1 MTESEGTTT
10 RREPLLSFL
19 GRSLSCLLTVAL
31 LSSVARGQSADEEL
45 RARVI
50 QSIER
55 AQRALLNMQNRDG
68 SWPNNHYTSNAI
80 GQTSL
85 VTLALLNSGVPPED
99 EAMRRAIN
107 WIKSPENDPRQTYDI
122 SLAIMAL
129 VASGDPTVKG
139 KISRLTD
146 RLVEYQRRGADGGNW
161 GYQGDD
167 GRWDNS
173 NTQFAI
179 LGLRE
184 AYYAGTPVS
193 REVWQRSRDHFLRVQ
208 AGSVEAANGAG
219 WGYITGDPT
228 GSMTVAGIASLTIIN
243 SILQEDLDVSPDGV
257 MDCCSDKP
265 DPVQQ
270 SIEAGIRWLSR
281 HFRIRSNPGTE
292 LWPLY
297 YLYGLERAGRFTGQ
311 RFFGEHDWYREGA
324 EFLTSSQ
331 SVREGVWITRQEDA
345 IVGTSLALLF
355 LSKGLSPVVINKL
368 KVGPRNPQTGD
379 VAGHDWNRHPR
390 DIANLLEYTSSL
402 PKWPS
407 LLTWQ
412 VVDLKTAADGEGV
425 AALLQS
431 PIQFLSGTENLDAIQ
446 GRELELLREYFAQGG
461 FIFAVQN
468 CENTDFD
475 RQVRDLVR
483 RIFDGQQE
491 LEKLLPTHD
500 VYRSEFLFP
509 PDAQVPELWG
519 VDFGCRTAMIYAPY
533 DHACRWDRWA
543 KFDPPNRMISV
554 KSQID
559 KSMKLGVNVI
569 AYATGRELQDKLQRP
584 KLVPVD
590 PDVALN
596 RNAVQIARL
605 RHTGGW
611 DTAPNALRRLQS
623 ALKAVNIDLAPRFP
637 TMSPG
642 DPTIFEYP
650 LLYIHGRKNFQLPP
664 EEIAAL
670 KTYLENGGFL
680 FADAC
685 CGSEQFD
692 RSFRKIVQEMF
703 GRPLERIPPDNEIY
717 QLKLGYDIRQVRRRI
732 PVDRPGLTSL
742 AVEESTGA
750 PILEGIQIDG
760 KYVIVYSKYDL
771 SCALERQSTS
781 ACAGYPTEDAVRIAV
796 NIVLYGLVQ

>member
-1 MTESEGTTT
+1 MIESEGTT
-10 RREPLLSFL
+10 RRTGLRTLRRVWFLCGLLPL
-19 GRSLSCLLTVAL
+19 VL
-31 LSSVARGQSADEEL
+31 LSSVTHGQATDDEL
-45 RARVI
+45 RDRVI

-68 SWPNNHYTSNAI
+68 SWPNNHYTSNNI

-85 VTLALLNSGVPPED
+85 VTLALLNSGISAEH

-139 KISRLTD
+139 KISRLAD
-146 RLVEYQRRGADGGNW
+146 RLAEYQRRGADGGNW

-184 AYYAGTPVS
+184 AHYAGYPVS
-193 REVWQRSRDHFLRVQ
+193 REIWQRSRDHFLRVQ
-208 AGSVEAANGAG
+208 VGSVEAANGAG
-219 WGYITGDPT
+219 WGYITSDPT
-228 GSMTVAGIASLTIIN
+228 GSMTVAGIASLTIID
-243 SILQEDLDVSPDGV
+243 SILQEDLNVSADGV
-257 MDCCSDKP
+257 IDCCNDDV
-265 DPVQQ
+265 DPMQLA
-270 SIEAGIRWLSR
+270 IEAGTRWLSR
-281 HFRIRSNPGTE
+281 HFRVRSNPGTE

-368 KVGPRNPQTGD
+368 KVGPRDPATGD
-379 VAGHDWNRHPR
+379 VADRDWNRHPR
-390 DIANLLEYTSSL
+390 DVANLVEYTSSV
-402 PKWPS
+402 PKWPP

-431 PIQFLSGTENLDAIQ
+431 PIQFLSGTDNLDAIQ

-461 FIFAVQN
+461 FVFAVQN
-468 CENTDFD
+468 CENSDFD
-475 RQVRDLVR
+475 RQVHDLVR

-500 VYRSEFLFP
+500 IYRSEFLFP

-543 KFDPPNRMISV
+543 KFDPPNRMVSV

-584 KLVPVD
+584 QLVPIE

-596 RNAVQIARL
+596 RSAVQIARL

-611 DTAPNALRRLQS
+611 DTAPNALRRLQA
-623 ALKAVNIDLAPRFP
+623 ALKEVNINLASTFP

-642 DPTIFEYP
+642 DPSIYEYP

-664 EEIAAL
+664 EEIASL

-692 RSFRKIVQEMF
+692 RSFRKIVEEMF
-703 GRPLERIPPDNEIY
+703 GRPLERIPPDNEIF
-717 QLKLGYDIRQVRRRI
+717 QLKLGYDIRQVKRRI

-750 PILEGIQIDG
+750 PVLEGIQIDG

-796 NIVLYGLVQ
+796 NIVLYGMVQ